1 MIHDIYGLHNK
12 PLQYIFTTRALEDY
26 SALFFTV
33 SGIPDSVQAVVELL
47 RSDEPFRSTGVEN
60 GVATFEYLMPGTYYA
75 RLFIDRNAN
84 GVWDTGEIASATQ
97 PEEVFYYPR
106 KLELKKNW
114 DIEQSWNIFET
125 PVDLQKPQE
134 IKKNKP
140 KTRGFDPNDP
150 VDGEQE
156 PVDEL
161 WDQYQQDPFFR
172 NPAADRNRIR

>member
-1 MIHDIYGLHNK
+1 MQIARDLRNGKSVLRI
-12 PLQYIFTTRALEDY
+12 
-26 SALFFTV
+26 LFERVFEKRL
-33 SGIPDSVQAVVELL
+33 AVRLL
-47 RSDEPFRSTGVEN
+47 FDTAAFRKQT
-60 GVATFEYLMPGTYYA
+60 A
-75 RLFIDRNAN
+75 
-84 GVWDTGEIASATQ
+84 
-97 PEEVFYYPR
+97 
-106 KLELKKNW
+106 
-114 DIEQSWNIFET
+114 
-125 PVDLQKPQE
+125 VDLQKPQE